1 MEPPTRFTESHD
13 DAAPSIDPL
22 LQTNESLEDV
32 DDHCEPD
39 LATETSNDYQLT
51 RDREKREIKPPS
63 IFGFADFVE
72 YALVTALDYEESE
85 PLTYKSNNAEKWMLA
100 MKEEFDSLIKNNT
113 WELVENKAKH
123 KVVTCKWI
131 FKLNEGNTPI
141 DPPIYKT
148 RLVAMGYTQT
158 KGVD

>member
-1 MEPPTRFTESHD
+1 MEPPTRLIESHD

-32 DDHCEPD
+32 DDHCEPE

-63 IFGFADFVE
+63 RFGFADFVE

-85 PLTYKSNNAEKWMLA
+85 PLTYKEAIKSNNAEKWMLA
-100 MKEEFDSLIKNNT
+100 MKEEFDSLIKMIHGS
-113 WELVENKAKH
+113 WLK
-123 KVVTCKWI
+123 I
-131 FKLNEGNTPI
+131 
-141 DPPIYKT
+141 
-148 RLVAMGYTQT
+148 RLSIRL
-158 KGVD
+158 